1 MIWDAPCSGLRAP
14 MLLSRW
20 LSESLISHNYTS
32 ANRFLKENHISK
44 QVPACAKVTLWCR
57 KVIPNTLPKIQLI
70 WSSYVCRLLSFF
82 TPPHRYCSLSLFLF
96 ITHYTRLARS
106 KVWGSG
112 RLSSRPEALASPA
125 TTHSTCN
132 VSCRR
137 RARLRTF
144 SSAFGLKGTTLSLIG
159 RQPTFIRNRATLRIA
174 FGESWDVLQHE
185 GQTVSMTDATHTGRS
200 VTWHYKSL
208 FLFFLM
214 LNTNNFPPLQVHQ
227 CIGRWQVCPKYSE
240 NLGAW
245 NTRPESSTP
254 ITQTQD
260 KQL

>member
-1 MIWDAPCSGLRAP
+1 MLRARAFVHLCCFP
-14 MLLSRW
+14 DGW
-20 LSESLISHNYTS
+20 VSLWFHTS
-32 ANRFLKENHISK
+32 TPVQIDSWKKITFPNRFRHVQMLHCG
-44 QVPACAKVTLWCR
+44 AGR
-57 KVIPNTLPKIQLI
+57 
-70 WSSYVCRLLSFF
+70 SSQTRSRSSGSGAVMLCLLLH
-82 TPPHRYCSLSLFLF
+82 TDIVLSLFLF

-200 VTWHYKSL
+200 VTWHYKS
-208 FLFFLM
+208 FFFFKCWIL
-214 LNTNNFPPLQVHQ
+214 TIFFPLQVHQ
-227 CIGRWQVCPKYSE
+227 CTGR
-240 NLGAW
+240 
-245 NTRPESSTP
+245 R
-254 ITQTQD
+254 
-260 KQL
+260 